1 MVQNRRDGLALE
13 GTLPEPHPIA
23 RARALMA
30 EHHQPVAMS
39 HAELWALLARYQK
52 SLHQLL
58 ELAGPDGAEPGGAQA
73 DAPAAPVAGP
83 LETERQAWELPT
95 VRAVY
100 EAFRAS
106 RESAGWHRTTT
117 GCWRQRARLP
127 VLNSARSITGFCC
140 GWLASS
146 PRRAR

>member
-1 MVQNRRDGLALE
+1 
-13 GTLPEPHPIA
+13 
-23 RARALMA
+23 MA

-58 ELAGPDGAEPGGAQA
+58 ELAGPDEAEPGAAG
-73 DAPAAPVAGP
+73 APVTGP
-83 LETERQAWELPT
+83 LETERQARELPA

-106 RESAGWHRTTT
+106 PGVGRMAPHNHRMLEDACSAAGVEPGAFDHRILLWLAGFEPTTCAVVA
-117 GCWRQRARLP
+117 GLISRAAAG
-127 VLNSARSITGFCC
+127 SAR
-140 GWLASS
+140 
-146 PRRAR
+146 

>member
-1 MVQNRRDGLALE
+1 M
-13 GTLPEPHPIA
+13 T
-23 RARALMA
+23 

-58 ELAGPDGAEPGGAQA
+58 ELAGLDEAEPGEARSDAPG
-73 DAPAAPVAGP
+73 APAAPVTGP
-83 LETERQAWELPT
+83 LESERQARELPA

-106 RESAGWHRTTT
+106 PGVGRMAPHNHRMLEEACSAAGVEPGAFDHRI
-117 GCWRQRARLP
+117 L
-127 VLNSARSITGFCC
+127 L
-140 GWLASS
+140 WLAGFE
-146 PRRAR
+146 PTTCAVVAGLIGRAAARGAR